1 VWSALL
7 PAVLDQRVIVA
18 QELDALL
25 ADHHP
30 LTEVRRIHR
39 AGRRIRL
46 TRLVQLQPGNLK
58 DPILVCQPL
67 LEELR

>member
-1 VWSALL
+1 MWSALL

-25 ADHHP
+25 ADHP
-30 LTEVRRIHR
+30 LTEVVRRIHR